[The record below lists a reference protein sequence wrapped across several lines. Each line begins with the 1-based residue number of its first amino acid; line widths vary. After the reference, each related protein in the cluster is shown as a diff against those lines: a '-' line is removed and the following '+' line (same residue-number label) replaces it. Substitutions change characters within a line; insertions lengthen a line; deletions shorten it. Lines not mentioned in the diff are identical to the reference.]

1 MGSKQPIR
9 IVVDTNIWISLLI
22 GRSLENLLTIL
33 DGPNFELIGT
43 DLLFQEVAEVTQR
56 GKFAK
61 HFSPKDAQQLLKWM
75 KSAMTNIKLNA
86 DIPRRCRDIEDDY
99 LLELA
104 IQSHA
109 IYLVSGDNDL
119 LSIGEIEGCKIMT
132 VSQFINDVK
141 NSQ

>member
-1 MGSKQPIR
+1 MGSKLPIR

-22 GRSLENLLTIL
+22 GRSLENLLNIL
-33 DGPNFELIGT
+33 DRPYFELIGT

-56 GKFAK
+56 EKFAK
-61 HFSPKDAQQLLKWM
+61 HFSPKDARQLLKWM
-75 KSAMTNIKLNA
+75 KSAMTNIELNS
-86 DIPRRCRDIEDDY
+86 DIPRRCRDVEDDY

-132 VSQFINDVK
+132 VSQFINDIK
-141 NSQ
+141 NMK